1 MKICEL
7 IPFVRKMLKGRN
19 MAVMGICM
27 LPLIGELFFR
37 FAEAAVYS
45 LLLYFGELPP
55 IALFSGEEPL
65 QLAVALLSFLLRLT
79 LVPPLTYGAAARLM
93 GLCTDS
99 ETAPIGE
106 VLISRRNYRRSVT
119 AALITKLLGTAALLP
134 AAFFGW
140 NAYRLLASGHSAGE
154 LFLTVH
160 AFVLT
165 AVSVGAWLSLRI
177 SLSAL
182 PLLMAA
188 CPEVG
193 VIRLTFRAFRITSG
207 RRTVLLKLAAAYLPM
222 SAAVISLPFVLTR
235 IWAAWAL
242 CISISLKEEEYN
254 EGNKAESK
262 YGKTGPAPEF
272 SDEAAGHFPAAA
284 DKAQTA
290 GWRYH
295 QKRRDRPQRGPGL
308 RRRRDSAPVRGYQSS

>member
-1 MKICEL
+1 
-7 IPFVRKMLKGRN
+7 MLKGRN

-134 AAFFGW
+134 ADRWIICA
-140 NAYRLLASGHSAGE
+140 
-154 LFLTVH
+154 
-160 AFVLT
+160 
-165 AVSVGAWLSLRI
+165 
-177 SLSAL
+177 
-182 PLLMAA
+182 
-188 CPEVG
+188 
-193 VIRLTFRAFRITSG
+193 
-207 RRTVLLKLAAAYLPM
+207 RR
-222 SAAVISLPFVLTR
+222 
-235 IWAAWAL
+235 
-242 CISISLKEEEYN
+242 
-254 EGNKAESK
+254 
-262 YGKTGPAPEF
+262 
-272 SDEAAGHFPAAA
+272 
-284 DKAQTA
+284 
-290 GWRYH
+290 
-295 QKRRDRPQRGPGL
+295 
-308 RRRRDSAPVRGYQSS
+308 